1 MQIDNLKKENE
12 IISNI
17 IFDKET
23 GLLDKIEFFQSN
35 IDDSFC
41 TLLQNS
47 LTNRRSLS
55 SQDKFNI
62 LEIGMNDSQLYIG
75 LFLLSQKYKNEKIIL
90 KLFNYY
96 PFGLFGKNYFQI
108 ESPNYNTFIL
118 KSNMDQPKFEN
129 KLVITPLILNSH
141 YSLLLFYNKQIF
153 LLDFGL
159 QHCFDD
165 TKSQLRTNLFDSE
178 NQIGDKISIFKEDIK
193 QEIYFLIDSYTSD
206 ENLKKGLKNL
216 LGIEDEILFNL
227 IKKYLLLE
235 NQLNNYKEI
244 ENKSSQG
251 DFLIFNNK
259 ELCRNIKIINCYR
272 IQGEQTCAYY
282 CLAAYK
288 CIIANNYSVKDIM
301 NLCKNCTLQIKIS
314 KIMIEEFFNDKQEIF
329 KINEDMLIDDYK
341 IFNKNENVIG
351 IKKKINN
358 IQIQQREDMVELN
371 NTEIIDIKN
380 IENMLTK
387 QGYKQMIQSYIHK

>member
-1 MQIDNLKKENE
+1 MQIANLKKENE

-159 QHCFDD
+159 QHCYDD

-216 LGIEDEILFNL
+216 LGIEDEIFSSNL
-227 IKKYLLLE
+227 
-235 NQLNNYKEI
+235 
-244 ENKSSQG
+244 
-251 DFLIFNNK
+251 LI
-259 ELCRNIKIINCYR
+259 
-272 IQGEQTCAYY
+272 
-282 CLAAYK
+282 
-288 CIIANNYSVKDIM
+288 
-301 NLCKNCTLQIKIS
+301 
-314 KIMIEEFFNDKQEIF
+314 
-329 KINEDMLIDDYK
+329 
-341 IFNKNENVIG
+341 
-351 IKKKINN
+351 
-358 IQIQQREDMVELN
+358 
-371 NTEIIDIKN
+371 
-380 IENMLTK
+380 
-387 QGYKQMIQSYIHK
+387 